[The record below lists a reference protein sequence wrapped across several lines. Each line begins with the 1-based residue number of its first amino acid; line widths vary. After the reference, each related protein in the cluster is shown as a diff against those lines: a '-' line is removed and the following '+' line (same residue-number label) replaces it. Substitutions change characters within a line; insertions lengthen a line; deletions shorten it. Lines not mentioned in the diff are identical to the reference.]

1 MRALV
6 VYCHPD
12 PSSFNAAVLAVVE
25 RKLKQAGAELRI
37 EDLYGARFDPIL
49 SRQGLADYP
58 DPARS
63 RRPVESH
70 VRNIEW
76 CDTLVFVYP
85 TWWYGLPA
93 MLKGWLDRAMLPG
106 SAFHLPQGDQKAI
119 RPGLTHINR
128 LAVFT
133 TCGATWLW
141 TQIVG
146 SPGKRIILRGLRTLC
161 ARRTRTAFTAHYSM
175 DTSTSESRARHLRKV
190 GRAMDRFLR
199 GSAAPSLSS
208 DRSAG

>member
-25 RKLKQAGAELRI
+25 RKLRQAGAELRI
-37 EDLYGARFDPIL
+37 EDLYGARFDPVL
-49 SRQGLADYP
+49 SRRGLADYP
-58 DPARS
+58 DAS
-63 RRPVESH
+63 RNRQPVESH
-70 VRNIEW
+70 VRNVEW
-76 CDTLVFVYP
+76 CDTLIFVYP

-93 MLKGWLDRAMLPG
+93 VLKGWLDRAMLPG
-106 SAFHLPQGDQKAI
+106 SAFHLPQGGERTI

-146 SPGKRIILRGLRTLC
+146 SPGKRTLLRGLRSVC
-161 ARRTRTAFTAHYSM
+161 ARRARTAFIAHYSM
-175 DTSTSESRARHLRKV
+175 DSSTAETRARHLQRV
-190 GRAMDRFLR
+190 GRVMDRFLSN
-199 GSAAPSLSS
+199 GPLPSLSA

>member
-1 MRALV
+1 MRALI

-37 EDLYGARFDPIL
+37 EDLYKAQFDPIL

-58 DPARS
+58 DPSCNRG
-63 RRPVESH
+63 PVEAH

-76 CDTLVFVYP
+76 CDTLIFVYP

-93 MLKGWLDRAMLPG
+93 LLKGWLDRAMLPG
-106 SAFHLPQGDQKAI
+106 LAFHLPQGDRKAI
-119 RPGLTHINR
+119 QPGLTHINR

-141 TQIVG
+141 TKFVG
-146 SPGKRIILRGLRTLC
+146 SPGKRTLLRGLRALC
-161 ARRTRTAFTAHYSM
+161 ARRTRTAFRAHYSM
-175 DTSTSESRARHLRKV
+175 DASTSETRARHLQCV
-190 GRAMDRFLR
+190 ESAMDRFLR
-199 GSAAPSLSS
+199 GSAASSLSKE
-208 DRSAG
+208 RSAG